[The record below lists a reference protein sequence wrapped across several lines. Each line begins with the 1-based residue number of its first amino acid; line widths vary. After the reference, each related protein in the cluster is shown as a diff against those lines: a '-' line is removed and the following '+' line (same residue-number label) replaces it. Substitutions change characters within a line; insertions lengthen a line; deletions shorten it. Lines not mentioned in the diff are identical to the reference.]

1 MPLSARPRKGAL
13 SVRETALFAMIGVM
27 MYAGK
32 AVMEPLPNIHPL
44 ALFTVTV
51 TLVYRRRALYPIYAY
66 VLVNGLF
73 AGLAPWWLP
82 YLYLWTLLWGGAM
95 LLPRAMGA
103 KRAAAA
109 CCALC
114 TAHGLAFGALYAP
127 VQALMYG
134 LSREGMLA
142 WIIAG
147 LPFDA
152 VHAAGNFAMSLLV
165 VPLTRL
171 LTQLSRRAN
180 IPCSPP
186 AWAEMRENRKKTG
199 SNS

>member
-1 MPLSARPRKGAL
+1 
-13 SVRETALFAMIGVM
+13 
-27 MYAGK
+27 
-32 AVMEPLPNIHPL
+32 
-44 ALFTVTV
+44 
-51 TLVYRRRALYPIYAY
+51 
-66 VLVNGLF
+66 
-73 AGLAPWWLP
+73 
-82 YLYLWTLLWGGAM
+82 
-95 LLPRAMGA
+95 
-103 KRAAAA
+103 
-109 CCALC
+109 
-114 TAHGLAFGALYAP
+114 
-127 VQALMYG
+127 MYG